1 MLVYRLRLDP
11 ITGEI
16 SIATNEHGFDRETV
30 PQFLVTVEARDEL
43 GKGSRNTVQLEVF
56 LEDVNDNPPLFDL
69 PVYEARLRENDLRE

>member
-1 MLVYRLRLDP
+1 MLFCRLRLDP
-11 ITGEI
+11 ISGEV
-16 SIATNEHGFDRETV
+16 SVATNEHGFDRESA

-69 PVYEARLRENDLRE
+69 PVYEARLKENDIRE